1 MGTVLFTED
10 FINSV
15 QKIEYELERMNNLK
29 IVELKIKQMELT
41 GCKLD
46 YFELENLLEECK

>member
-15 QKIEYELERMNNLK
+15 QKIGYELERMNNLK